1 LLGKYFSFN
10 LLEMLDNLLYE
21 DFFFMSDL
29 LNGREQ
35 VHVFNEALVEV
46 VHVQLQAH
54 QGSLDGL
61 ELVGGIC
68 WLVVDVEQD
77 VLEGPPVR
85 NFAVPQDLGAA
96 VSLKLV
102 QSSLL

>member
-1 LLGKYFSFN
+1 
-10 LLEMLDNLLYE
+10 M
-21 DFFFMSDL
+21 
-29 LNGREQ
+29 
-35 VHVFNEALVEV
+35 HVLNEALVEV

-54 QGSLDGL
+54 QGSLNRL

-85 NFAVPQDLGAA
+85 DFAEPQDLGAA
-96 VSLKLV
+96 VPLKLV
-102 QSSLL
+102 LPSKLQQLLGFGLLNPLQFSLSKNFFNFL